1 MSAMQ
6 SFAHSL
12 GVQCDFC
19 HVMGAFEKDD
29 KPQKQTARK
38 MLMMAHQINAD
49 NFNGHMRVTCWT
61 CHRGSSEPASAP
73 K

>member
-1 MSAMQ
+1 
-6 SFAHSL
+6 
-12 GVQCDFC
+12 
-19 HVMGAFEKDD
+19 MGAFEKDD